1 MRIQTNIQRIQ
12 RDIEALAQFTASPGA
27 GVTRFSFTAEDRQAR
42 EYIINQMA
50 ASHLKVYEDA
60 AGTIIGRRE
69 GSRIGAPVVMI
80 GSHFDSVKNGGPFDG
95 PAGVVAALE
104 IARVLD
110 ENRIATEYPLEFI
123 AMIEEEGGR
132 FGAGLFGSR
141 AMAGKIPPDELLNF
155 HDDTGIS
162 VAKAMQDFGLSPEAL
177 LSAVR
182 SPDQLK
188 AFLELHIEQGP
199 ILEKTGT
206 DVGLVET
213 VVGIEQWEIEIQ
225 GRPDHAGTTPMNMR
239 ADALVAAADVIKQIY
254 RLASQSE
261 AGTVATVGKLLV
273 SPGAGNI
280 VPGKAT
286 FSVDIRSDNAA
297 DIQQLSET
305 IKEFLF
311 SLTQEYPGISTR
323 MLPVL
328 SIDPTPLSSAILQL
342 LEEEAVSGGITSRR
356 MRSGAGH
363 DAMVMASLTEV
374 GLVFVPSRDGRSHC
388 PEEWTDYHK
397 LKKGVDLLFQVTLRL
412 AVTEYS
418 YGG

>member
-1 MRIQTNIQRIQ
+1 
-12 RDIEALAQFTASPGA
+12 
-27 GVTRFSFTAEDRQAR
+27 
-42 EYIINQMA
+42 
-50 ASHLKVYEDA
+50 
-60 AGTIIGRRE
+60 
-69 GSRIGAPVVMI
+69 
-80 GSHFDSVKNGGPFDG
+80 
-95 PAGVVAALE
+95 
-104 IARVLD
+104 
-110 ENRIATEYPLEFI
+110 
-123 AMIEEEGGR
+123 
-132 FGAGLFGSR
+132 
-141 AMAGKIPPDELLNF
+141 
-155 HDDTGIS
+155 
-162 VAKAMQDFGLSPEAL
+162 
-177 LSAVR
+177 
-182 SPDQLK
+182 
-188 AFLELHIEQGP
+188 
-199 ILEKTGT
+199 
-206 DVGLVET
+206 
-213 VVGIEQWEIEIQ
+213 
-225 GRPDHAGTTPMNMR
+225 MNMR

-397 LKKGVDLLFQVTLRL
+397 LKKGVDLLLQVALRL
-412 AVTEYS
+412 AVTDYS
-418 YGG
+418 

>member
-1 MRIQTNIQRIQ
+1 MRIQANIQRIQ
-12 RDIEALAQFTASPGA
+12 RDIEALTQFTASPGA

-42 EYIINQMA
+42 EYIKSQMA
-50 ASHLKVYEDA
+50 ASHLTVYEDA
-60 AGTIIGRRE
+60 AGTIVGRRE
-69 GSRIGAPVVMI
+69 GSRTAAPAVMI

-141 AMAGKIPPDELLNF
+141 AMTGKIPPDELLNY
-155 HDDTGIS
+155 HDDAGIS
-162 VAKAMQDFGLSPEAL
+162 VARAMQDFGLKPEAL

-286 FSVDIRSDNAA
+286 FSVDIRSDNAT
-297 DIQQLSET
+297 DIQQLGEA

-311 SLTQEYPGISTR
+311 SLAQEYPGILTR
-323 MLPVL
+323 MSPVL
-328 SIDPTPLSSAILQL
+328 SIDPTPLSSCILQIF
-342 LEEEAVSGGITSRR
+342 EEEAGIVGITSRR

-388 PEEWTDYHK
+388 PEEWTDYYK
-397 LKKGVDLLFQVTLRL
+397 LKKGVDLVLKAALRL
-412 AVTEYS
+412 AVTDYS
-418 YGG
+418 CCD

>member
-1 MRIQTNIQRIQ
+1 MRIQANIQRIQ
-12 RDIEALAQFTASPGA
+12 RDIETLAQFTASPGE

-42 EYIINQMA
+42 DYIKKQMA
-50 ASHLKVYEDA
+50 ASHLQVYEDA
-60 AGTIIGRRE
+60 AGTIVGRRE
-69 GSRIGAPVVMI
+69 GSRTSAPVVMI

-110 ENRIATEYPLEFI
+110 ENRIVTECPLEFI

-141 AMAGKIPPDELLNF
+141 AMAGKIPSDELLNF
-155 HDDTGIS
+155 HDDAGVS
-162 VAKAMQDFGLSPEAL
+162 VAKAMQDFGLDPGAV

-182 SPDQLK
+182 SPEQLK

-239 ADALVAAADVIKQIY
+239 VDALVAAADVIKQIY
-254 RLASQSE
+254 LLASDSA

-280 VPGKAT
+280 VPGKAIFT
-286 FSVDIRSDNAA
+286 VDIRSDNATE
-297 DIQQLSET
+297 IQQLNKA
-305 IKEFLF
+305 IKGVL
-311 SLTQEYPGISTR
+311 SRLATEYPGISTR
-323 MLPVL
+323 MSSVL
-328 SIDPTPLSSAILQL
+328 SIEPTPLSSAILQL
-342 LEEEAVSGGITSRR
+342 LEKEAGIGGITSRR

-363 DAMVMASLTEV
+363 DAMIMASITEV

-388 PEEWTDYHK
+388 PEEWTDYYK
-397 LKKGVDLLFQVTLRL
+397 LKLGVDLLLQATLRL
-412 AVTEYS
+412 TVTDCS
-418 YGG
+418 CGG